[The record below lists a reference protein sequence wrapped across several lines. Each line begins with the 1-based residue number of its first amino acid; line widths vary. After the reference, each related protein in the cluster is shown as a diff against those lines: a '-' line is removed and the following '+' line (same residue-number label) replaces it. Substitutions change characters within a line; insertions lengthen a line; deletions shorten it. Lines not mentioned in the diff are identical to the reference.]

1 MYICISVRI
10 TWLVSLGLLGNLSA
24 TFFSPISTK
33 ASTSFWAV
41 ASFPFRRS
49 QRTSTSIQHSLAL
62 WKFSFAIISIEA
74 WLNSS
79 YRAKSFHFT
88 PKCQQVI
95 SLHESQ
101 LLSRGT
107 FYPNQVG
114 STTLQKIKPLSN
126 LGLNLRLI
134 ISASET
140 EIKERCPCSNKGRRW
155 KNIYTFL
162 ILAIFC
168 LHQ

>member
-1 MYICISVRI
+1 MYIYIMYILCIMYICISVRI

-62 WKFSFAIISIEA
+62 WKFSFAMISIEA

-79 YRAKSFHFT
+79 SRAKSFHFT
-88 PKCQQVI
+88 PMSTGNFFAWK
-95 SLHESQ
+95 SASFKGYFLSQ
-101 LLSRGT
+101 PSWFDDATKNQTAFKFGFKSST
-107 FYPNQVG
+107 FY
-114 STTLQKIKPLSN
+114 
-126 LGLNLRLI
+126 
-134 ISASET
+134 
-140 EIKERCPCSNKGRRW
+140 
-155 KNIYTFL
+155 F
-162 ILAIFC
+162 
-168 LHQ
+168 